1 MTLSRLRPSFA
12 LALALVL
19 CAGSRVALGQA
30 SAQPRLPE
38 GKHFLIT
45 DFGAVAGGKVLNS
58 AAIQQTI
65 DHAAAAGGGVVEIP
79 RGTFRSG
86 SIFLKNGVDLYLD
99 EGAVLLGSNNIADYP
114 KLTTRI
120 EGHFEPWRMALVNA
134 QHMDRVRIGGKGK
147 LDGNGIM
154 FWAAFWQR
162 RHENPQCTNL
172 EVERPRL
179 VFIDR
184 SHDVRISGITLQNS
198 GFWNLHLYRCH
209 DVVAEGLTI
218 TAPTKGPILGPST
231 DGMDVDSCQDVTIRH
246 CRIEVNDDNIAL
258 KGSKGPLADRD
269 TDSPPDENILI
280 EDCEFG
286 DGNGML
292 TCGSEATLIRHVT
305 VRNCRITGRTNL
317 VCLKLRPDT
326 PQNYEDITI
335 DGIQLSGG
343 AGRLIQI
350 APWRQFFDL
359 QGHAPPTQRISHLT
373 IRNVTGSFRSFGGI
387 RGNPGDTISDITL
400 ENFDVKLAD
409 PQLIVGATENLV
421 FTNVKVNGMAYAV
434 PAATP

>member
-1 MTLSRLRPSFA
+1 
-12 LALALVL
+12 
-19 CAGSRVALGQA
+19 
-30 SAQPRLPE
+30 
-38 GKHFLIT
+38 
-45 DFGAVAGGKVLNS
+45 
-58 AAIQQTI
+58 
-65 DHAAAAGGGVVEIP
+65 VVEIP

-99 EGAVLLGSNNIADYP
+99 EGAVLLGSNKIEDYP
-114 KLTTRI
+114 KRMTRI

-134 QHMDRVRIGGKGK
+134 QHMDRVRIGGQGK
-147 LDGNGIM
+147 LDGNGIL

-162 RHENPQCTNL
+162 RKENPQCTNL

-184 SHDVRISGITLQNS
+184 SHDVRISGLALQDS

-218 TAPTKGPILGPST
+218 TAPTKGHILGPST
-231 DGMDVDSCQDVTIRH
+231 DGMDIDSCQDVTIRG

-258 KGSKGPLADRD
+258 KGSKGPLADHD
-269 TDSPPDENILI
+269 VDSPPDENILI
-280 EDCEFG
+280 EDCSFG

-326 PQNYEDITI
+326 PQDYEDITI
-335 DGIQLSGG
+335 DGVQLSGG
-343 AGRLIQI
+343 AGRILQV

-359 QGHAPPTQRISHLT
+359 QGHAPPTQRISGLT
-373 IRNVTGSFRSFGGI
+373 IRNVTGSFHSFGGI
-387 RGNPGDTISDITL
+387 RGNPGDTIRNITL
-400 ENFDVKLAD
+400 ENFDVKLAEPRLD
-409 PQLIVGATENLV
+409 LGPTEHVV
-421 FTNVKVNGMAYAV
+421 FTNVKVNGMACAV